1 MSFVLQVVIRIKPE
15 NVRSFMDKIAENAAA
30 ARKEPG
36 CRQFDVVVDPKDRT
50 SVMLYEVYAD
60 EKAFEEHQKG
70 AAFKKYVA
78 EAVPLLASRERH
90 VWERVSQ
97 EPPKK

>member
-1 MSFVLQVVIRIKPE
+1 MSFVLQVQIRIKPE
-15 NVRSFMDKIAENAAA
+15 NVDSFMQKVLENAAA

-36 CRQFDVVVDPKDRT
+36 CKQFDVVVDPKDRA

-60 EKAFEEHQKG
+60 EKAFEAHQQG

-78 EAVPLLASRERH
+78 EAVPLLASRERTI
-90 VWERVSQ
+90 WKRAS
-97 EPPKK
+97 P

>member
-1 MSFVLQVVIRIKPE
+1 MSFVLQVLIRIKPE
-15 NVRSFMDKIAENAAA
+15 NVDAFMKKLAENAAA

-36 CRQFDVVVDPKDRT
+36 CKQFDVVVHPKDRT
-50 SVMLYEVYAD
+50 QVMLYEVYAD

-90 VWERVSQ
+90 VWQRVG
-97 EPPKK
+97 

>member
-1 MSFVLQVVIRIKPE
+1 MSFVLQVLIRIKPE
-15 NVRSFMDKIAENAAA
+15 NVDSFMKKLAENAAS
-30 ARKEPG
+30 ARMEPG
-36 CRQFDVVVDPKDRT
+36 CRQFDVVVDPQDRA

-70 AAFKKYVA
+70 AAFKRYVE

-90 VWERVSQ
+90 YWKRVG
-97 EPPKK
+97 